1 MRRRASVCPL
11 TNAARV
17 NRLPKRPEFSTS
29 GNGCGSFSTEA
40 ERIGLFAGL
49 DISMD
54 QTLTALEEID
64 LFYE

>member
-1 MRRRASVCPL
+1 MQPASIASPSG
-11 TNAARV
+11 
-17 NRLPKRPEFSTS
+17 PSFSTS